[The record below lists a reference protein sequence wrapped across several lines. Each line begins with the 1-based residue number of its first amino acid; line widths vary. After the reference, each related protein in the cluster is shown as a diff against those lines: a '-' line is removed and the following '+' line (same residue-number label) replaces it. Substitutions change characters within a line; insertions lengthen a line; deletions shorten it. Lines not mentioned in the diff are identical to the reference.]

1 MPLAM
6 NLLRKFSALPRT
18 ERRAL
23 AEAVLLLGLA
33 RVALLLPFRI
43 VAPSIGRATALH
55 EAPRTALDPAER
67 EAALAVGRAL
77 RRAANRVPWTS
88 SCLVRAVAGRM
99 MLRRL
104 GLPSLL
110 ELGARPEG
118 AARLAAHAWLRCG
131 DIDVIGA
138 ETAAE
143 YTSIAAFRA

>member
-6 NLLRKFSALPRT
+6 KLLRKFSALPRT

-23 AEAVLLLGLA
+23 VEAVLSLGLA

-43 VAPSIGRATALH
+43 VAPSIGRATALP

-77 RRAANRVPWTS
+77 RRAANRLPWTS

-104 GLPSLL
+104 GLPTLL

-118 AARLAAHAWLRCG
+118 ARLAAHAWLRCG